1 MLFRRFVLALS
12 LLVGV
17 VSSQIPEFAQ
27 QYRQRLGGAIDEL
40 NRMMAQFDAEAAA
53 QGLSRPSA
61 INRLKS
67 DSDALI
73 AERGAAVDED
83 ESRLQRLNRQRSE
96 YIEAGPVQR
105 LFVFIGDF
113 DPGIAANTLHDFEPA
128 VPTTSEGFIAAAIG
142 FFLGGG
148 LLHLLAWP
156 FKRRARLKAAA
167 RAAPGRL
174 A

>member
-12 LLVGV
+12 LLFGV

-61 INRLKS
+61 IDRLKNAG
-67 DSDALI
+67 DALT
-73 AERGAAVDED
+73 AQRGAAMDED
-83 ESRLQRLNRQRSE
+83 DTRLQRLNQQRSDF
-96 YIEAGPVQR
+96 IQAGPVTR
-105 LFVFIGDF
+105 LFVFMRDC
-113 DPGIAANTLHDFEPA
+113 DPGIVSNTLHDFEPA